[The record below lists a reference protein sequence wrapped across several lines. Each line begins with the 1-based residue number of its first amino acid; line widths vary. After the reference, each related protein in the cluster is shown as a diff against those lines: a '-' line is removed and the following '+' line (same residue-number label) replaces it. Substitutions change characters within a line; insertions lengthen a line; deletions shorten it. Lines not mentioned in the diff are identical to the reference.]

1 MQIHLNINGEQRGPY
16 SPEEVRHML
25 QLGEVSSN
33 DYAWKEGLADWVSIN
48 EILGQNSPPPRSTG
62 LGSPT
67 QGRLQSRQGIAV
79 SQIGDYSRSTLQ
91 KGETPLYYTTLHWVV
106 FVKAGLVY
114 VLLGFFVGGLPIM
127 PILMFAEGELGVDF
141 VFLVWNLIWAAICF
155 LPVFISYKTSEFTVT
170 DKRLIVKTGFIRRQT
185 HEIFISKL
193 ESVSVDQ
200 GILGRLFDF
209 GTIITSGTGGTK
221 QKFPNVSTPL
231 TLRSAIQEIQAE
243 NEK

>member
-1 MQIHLNINGEQRGPY
+1 
-16 SPEEVRHML
+16 ML
-25 QLGEVSSN
+25 QHGEVSSN
-33 DYAWKEGLADWVSIN
+33 DHAWKEGLADWVPVN
-48 EILGQNSPPPRSTG
+48 EILGQNPPPARSTS
-62 LGSPT
+62 LASAK
-67 QGRLQSRQGIAV
+67 QGYRQNRQGIGV
-79 SQIGDYSRSTLQ
+79 SQIGEYSRSTLQ

-114 VLLGFFVGGLPIM
+114 VLLGLFLGGLPIT
-127 PILMFAEGELGVDF
+127 PIILFAQGEPGIGF
-141 VFLVWNLIWAAICF
+141 AFLVWNLFWAAICF
-155 LPVFISYKTSEFTVT
+155 LPAFISYKTSEFTVT

-200 GILGRLFDF
+200 GILGRMFDA

-231 TLRSAIQEIQAE
+231 KLRSAIQEIQAE